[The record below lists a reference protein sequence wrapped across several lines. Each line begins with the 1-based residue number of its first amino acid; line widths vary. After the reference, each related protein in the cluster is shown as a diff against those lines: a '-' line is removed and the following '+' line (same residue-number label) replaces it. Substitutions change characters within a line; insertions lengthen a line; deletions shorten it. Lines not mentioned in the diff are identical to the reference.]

1 MFWSASKTRTSAGTV
16 GWGVINHFLCKSWSF
31 WKCSSGETCL
41 SDREWAVHS
50 LTLSRAT
57 SSFQFSDRQ
66 QDQLQ
71 DQPMSFSH
79 EFEPF
84 AQNWKLRN
92 FDLSAFMKVL
102 DEAISV
108 APWPSGQPDQRMIS
122 WHVVVSSSVA
132 HTTKTACYVI
142 GDFIEPIG
150 EGSDRLPCYTI
161 SLPVPVGHPR
171 SSFQKTDSEGSVC
184 GIWYFLLWQM

>member
-1 MFWSASKTRTSAGTV
+1 MELLKVVMEQLVPLIQSEQFAPWLLPMLLPVK
-16 GWGVINHFLCKSWSF
+16 
-31 WKCSSGETCL
+31 
-41 SDREWAVHS
+41 
-50 LTLSRAT
+50 
-57 SSFQFSDRQ
+57 FSDRQ

-102 DEAISV
+102 DEATSV

-122 WHVVVSSSVA
+122 GRVVVSSSVA
-132 HTTKTACYVI
+132 HTTETACHVI
-142 GDFIEPIG
+142 GGFLEPIG
-150 EGSDRLPCYTI
+150 EGKDCLTCYTI
-161 SLPVPVGHPR
+161 SLPTPVGHPR
-171 SSFQKTDSEGSVC
+171 SSFQKTDSEGSIC
-184 GIWYFLLWQM
+184 RIRHFLLWWL